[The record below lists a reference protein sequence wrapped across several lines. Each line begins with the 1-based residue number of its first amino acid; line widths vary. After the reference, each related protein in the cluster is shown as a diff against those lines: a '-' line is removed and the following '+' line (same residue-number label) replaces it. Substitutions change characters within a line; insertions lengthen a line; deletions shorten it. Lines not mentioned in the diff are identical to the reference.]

1 MCARGVA
8 GRSNQSLSVNLASTL
23 GHNLDTFGPF
33 WQLYSG
39 HRMEQLWMKFRP
51 ATASDMLQLELS
63 VKIKDIARRFDSLK
77 WRSGASVQELDVLRG
92 SLVRIHATLIT
103 PGGQNFESFEV
114 RRCFWASKV
123 NLLTMK

>member
-1 MCARGVA
+1 
-8 GRSNQSLSVNLASTL
+8 
-23 GHNLDTFGPF
+23 
-33 WQLYSG
+33 
-39 HRMEQLWMKFRP
+39 MEQLWMKFRP
-51 ATASDMLQLELS
+51 VTASDMLQLELS

-114 RRCFWASKV
+114 RKCFWASKV